1 MAETDPSD
9 YAALL
14 DVQARLGSVQRRIAD
29 LEDRWM
35 ELSET
40 LS

>member
-1 MAETDPSD
+1 MKETDPSD

-14 DVQARLGSVQRRIAD
+14 DVQERLQRVEQKVAE

-35 ELSET
+35 ELSEA